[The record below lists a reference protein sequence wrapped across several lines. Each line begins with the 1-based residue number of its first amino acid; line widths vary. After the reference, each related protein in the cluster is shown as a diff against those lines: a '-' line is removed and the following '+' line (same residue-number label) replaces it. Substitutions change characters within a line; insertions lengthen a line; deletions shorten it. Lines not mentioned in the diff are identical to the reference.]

1 MKLTISISK
10 GEEYFIGTIKEIPGV
25 ITQGKTIEEAKE
37 NVMEALQLYLETMK
51 PESEMKNVVW
61 EEDLSITLSNKKN

>member
-25 ITQGKTIEEAKE
+25 ITQGVTIEETKE
-37 NVMEALQLYLETMK
+37 NVLDALKMYLEAM
-51 PESEMKNVVW
+51 ESETELENVVM
-61 EEDLSITLSNKKN
+61 EEDLAISYVS

>member
-25 ITQGKTIEEAKE
+25 ITQGKTIDETKE
-37 NVMEALQLYLETMK
+37 NVMDALELYLETMEA
-51 PESEMKNVVW
+51 ESEVENVVW
-61 EEDLSITLSNKKN
+61 EEDLSINHV

>member
-25 ITQGKTIEEAKE
+25 ITQGKTIEETKE
-37 NVMEALQLYLETMK
+37 NVMDALQLYLEAM
-51 PESEMKNVVW
+51 ESESELENVVL
-61 EEDLSITLSNKKN
+61 EEDLTISYVS

>member
-25 ITQGKTIEEAKE
+25 VTQGVTIEETKE
-37 NVMEALQLYLETMK
+37 NVLDALKMYLEAM
-51 PESEMKNVVW
+51 ESENEFENVVM
-61 EEDLSITLSNKKN
+61 EEDLAISYVS

>member
-25 ITQGKTIEEAKE
+25 ITQGKTIEETKE
-37 NVMEALQLYLETMK
+37 NVMDALQLYLEAM
-51 PESEMKNVVW
+51 ESESELENVVL
-61 EEDLSITLSNKKN
+61 EEDLTINYVS